1 MERYIFSG
9 SMTQTMWDYLLAM
22 PDFEPLNIL
31 VTQVDRSG
39 VKKAIEY
46 KQKGWCQFFMLDSG
60 AFSIHTGNAHTT
72 EDEYIEYLNSIDE
85 YVDIAAQLDIIP
97 GKFGQPKTPQ
107 DYVES
112 ANKSWENFLY
122 MIERVKSPKKV
133 MPVFHYGESMDALKR
148 ILDFRYEDGTPL
160 DYICISPANDANM
173 ADKNIYL
180 IEVNDFIAKS
190 SNPNVKTHLLGYTS
204 LDGLSKYKC
213 YSADSISHRHI
224 AGYAKILSPTFGVIS
239 VSKKERSVMNKS
251 SLSFIDT
258 AGPEDIETLR
268 KELEECNMTIEQ
280 IQDDSNARVAFTMH
294 SILKLCK
301 TKYAYKPENKTR
313 STLFLNMINN
323 KK

>member
-60 AFSIHTGNAHTT
+60 AFSIHCNHAHTT
-72 EDEYIEYLNSIDE
+72 PDEYIDYLNSIDE
-85 YVDIAAQLDIIP
+85 YVDVAAQLDTIP

-107 DYVES
+107 DYQDS
-112 ANKSWENFLY
+112 ADKSWENFLY

-133 MPVFHYGESMDALKR
+133 MPVFHFGEAMEALGR
-148 ILDFRYEDGTPL
+148 ILDFRYDDGTPL
-160 DYICISPANDANM
+160 DYICISPANDATM
-173 ADKNIYL
+173 DDKNVYL
-180 IEVNDFIAKS
+180 TEVNDYIANS

-224 AGYAKILSPTFGVIS
+224 AGYAKVLSPAFGVIS

-258 AGPEDIETLR
+258 AGPEDLETFR
-268 KELEECNMTIEQ
+268 KELAECNLTIEQ

-301 TKYAYKPENKTR
+301 TKYVYHPQNKTR
-313 STLFLNMINN
+313 STLFLNMIN